1 MIKDKVQPYQNLQ
14 LWLEESQ
21 RMRKEIGILSNV
33 RTSEVC
39 GRFSFHSACECV
51 LCYPCLSEG
60 RFPILKIR
68 KEDEQVLIRK

>member
-21 RMRKEIGILSNV
+21 RMRKEIGVLSNV

-39 GRFSFHSACECV
+39 GLFSFHSA
-51 LCYPCLSEG
+51 
-60 RFPILKIR
+60 
-68 KEDEQVLIRK
+68 